1 MVERGSTTFT
11 SPPASSKAA
20 PTERA
25 PESGALAHS
34 LVFFGEARSQHRLL
48 AFNHLLRTDTGLFSA
63 SCSHP
68 KSPPGDLP
76 PKLDIPTLHNASFWF
91 YAKNGAPSGS

>member
-20 PTERA
+20 PAKRA

-34 LVFFGEARSQHRLL
+34 LALADRKGFEPLVELNPTAVFKTAAINHSATYPRLL
-48 AFNHLLRTDTGLFSA
+48 
-63 SCSHP
+63 
-68 KSPPGDLP
+68 
-76 PKLDIPTLHNASFWF
+76 
-91 YAKNGAPSGS
+91 